1 MFVKASFSKSIIFKV
16 KSKFEPNVLKMVIKK
31 KKSINEKY
39 SKNFMTIHIIMFP
52 LLIF

>member
-31 KKSINEKY
+31 KNQLM
-39 SKNFMTIHIIMFP
+39 KNIPKT
-52 LLIF
+52 L